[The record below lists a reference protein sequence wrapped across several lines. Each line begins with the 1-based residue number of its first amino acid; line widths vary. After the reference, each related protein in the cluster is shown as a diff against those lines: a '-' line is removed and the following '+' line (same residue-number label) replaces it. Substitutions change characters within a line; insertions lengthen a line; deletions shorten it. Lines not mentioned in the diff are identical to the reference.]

1 MSTDCDTH
9 EWLEEAE
16 AIYDHGRAVVYIT
29 LTCNVCA
36 ATSYEPVR
44 IHTAHIGGTG

>member
-16 AIYDHGRAVVYIT
+16 AIYDHKRAVVYIT

-36 ATSYEPVR
+36 ATSR